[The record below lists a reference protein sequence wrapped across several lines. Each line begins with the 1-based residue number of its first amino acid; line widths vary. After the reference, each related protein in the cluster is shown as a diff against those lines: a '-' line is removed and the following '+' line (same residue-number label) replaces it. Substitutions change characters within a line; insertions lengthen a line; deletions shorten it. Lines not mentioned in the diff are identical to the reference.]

1 MLAFQTVRTQTQCC
15 SGRWQQRRHFFPP
28 KGSQS
33 THRPLVPSI
42 LFSSIKKP
50 LLHAGKN
57 KVLEELVRTKYLMFS
72 LLVLVVIYPTRYHWG
87 RGVVTGTA
95 LQIAIRITFEELFSA
110 CSYTVYIQSVGV
122 FPITLI
128 LHKFKLQK
136 ERETRQFQKTLP
148 YITIKVVFWVNPKSH
163 IFISETLF
171 RLWQWVTWHG
181 AISVDERRGIFLSIV
196 GDER

>member
-1 MLAFQTVRTQTQCC
+1 MLFWKMAAETAF
-15 SGRWQQRRHFFPP
+15 FFPQ
-28 KGSQS
+28 KD
-33 THRPLVPSI
+33 HRAQ
-42 LFSSIKKP
+42 KKP

-57 KVLEELVRTKYLMFS
+57 KVLEEFVRKKYLMFS

-87 RGVVTGTA
+87 RGVLTGTA

-163 IFISETLF
+163 ILQWMQWKRCFACDSESHDMV
-171 RLWQWVTWHG
+171 Q
-181 AISVDERRGIFLSIV
+181 
-196 GDER
+196 